1 MIEINLRPGLKRK
14 RAGASPL
21 AALGDRFKALGS
33 TVKDPMM
40 LLAGGAWAVALLF
53 LVGTWL
59 VGQRQLSVLEP
70 KLVETRAEH
79 ERFRNFVAAKRREEL
94 IRDSVLSQISTI
106 RQVDGERYIWAH
118 VLDEVA
124 RALPAYTW
132 LTNVSAQP
140 QVIVAMRGQD
150 EDALTDHGEPAHEVS
165 EDLAVA
171 AGGGVADGV
180 GEVDGGR
187 AGLDDGGDDLLEE
200 LQLCAA
206 GVFGGEF
213 DIAGELQRLF
223 DRSDAQADD
232 LLLAFTEL
240 VLAVDL

>member
-40 LLAGGAWAVALLF
+40 LLAGGAWAIALLF
-53 LVGTWL
+53 LGGAWL
-59 VGQRQLSVLEP
+59 LGQRQLAVLEP

-106 RQVDGERYIWAH
+106 RQVDGERYVWAH
-118 VLDEVA
+118 ILDEVA

-132 LTNVSAQP
+132 LTNVASQA
-140 QVIVAMRGQD
+140 QVIAAAD
-150 EDALTDHGEPAHEVS
+150 T
-165 EDLAVA
+165 
-171 AGGGVADGV
+171 AGGAVPVRRTNVLIEGRT
-180 GEVDGGR
+180 VDI
-187 AGLDDGGDDLLEE
+187 
-200 LQLCAA
+200 Q
-206 GVFGGEF
+206 
-213 DIAGELQRLF
+213 
-223 DRSDAQADD
+223 
-232 LLLAFTEL
+232 AFTRFLREL
-240 VLAVDL
+240 EASPWLTGVTALSAETVVEKERAVTAFGIRATFERADSAYIRTVPLSESVR

>member
-140 QVIVAMRGQD
+140 QVIVAAD
-150 EDALTDHGEPAHEVS
+150 T
-165 EDLAVA
+165 
-171 AGGGVADGV
+171 AGGAVPVRRTDVLIEGRTVDIQAYTRFLRELEASPWLTGVTALSAETVVEKERAVTAFGIRATFERADSAYIRTV
-180 GEVDGGR
+180 PLSESVR
-187 AGLDDGGDDLLEE
+187 
-200 LQLCAA
+200 
-206 GVFGGEF
+206 
-213 DIAGELQRLF
+213 
-223 DRSDAQADD
+223 
-232 LLLAFTEL
+232 
-240 VLAVDL
+240 